1 MSGYKDRYLI
11 VAAIKA
17 ETGSSAL
24 QRHMLLSMT
33 R

>member
-11 VAAIKA
+11 IIGIKA

-24 QRHMLLSMT
+24 QRDMLLSMT